1 MGTMGV
7 LVGVLMGS
15 CAPHGDAVG
24 PLIAAPASPYF
35 FVQRPYF
42 VFSAHGLIFYS
53 AFLFLFQHHVA
64 LARVVE
70 NCVPYCFFSDPIFF
84 SAGLGRHPLNLIPSG
99 ALTW

>member
-24 PLIAAPASPYF
+24 PFIAAPASPYF
-35 FVQRPYF
+35 FFSVLIC
-42 VFSAHGLIFYS
+42 FSAHT
-53 AFLFLFQHHVA
+53 ALFFIQRSYYFFQHHVA

-70 NCVPYCFFSDPIFF
+70 NGAPYFFFSDPIFF
-84 SAGLGRHPLNLIPSG
+84 SAGVGVPPS
-99 ALTW
+99 LLSR